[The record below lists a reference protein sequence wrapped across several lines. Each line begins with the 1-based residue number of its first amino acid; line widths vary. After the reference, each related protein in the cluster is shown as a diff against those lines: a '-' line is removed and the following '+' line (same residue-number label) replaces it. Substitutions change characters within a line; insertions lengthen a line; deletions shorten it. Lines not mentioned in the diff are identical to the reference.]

1 MSESLDLV
9 RSIRAGTRL
18 VFGDARALA
27 EMDLSLTGF
36 WRSFVVMA
44 LLVPTVF
51 VSIVADARLAATAHE
66 AAGVSVAGRLVVGLI
81 TYFLGWIAFPVALAG
96 LARPFGLGAVYVPWV
111 IARNWTAFVAVVPSF
126 VLTTAWV
133 LGLLPDHMLGFA
145 SLFGLGFSLWCAFV
159 VARIVGRQ
167 PVFPAIAFV
176 LLDLLL
182 SMLVELGLDRL
193 LGL

>member
-1 MSESLDLV
+1 MSESFDIV

-27 EMDLSLTGF
+27 EMDLSLPGF

-51 VSIVADARLAATAHE
+51 VSIVADTRLASAAHE
-66 AAGVSVAGRLVVGLI
+66 AAGVSTAGRLVVGLL
-81 TYFLGWIAFPVALAG
+81 TYCLGWAAFPLALAG
-96 LARPFGLGAVYVPWV
+96 LARPFGLGPVFVPWM
-111 IARNWTAFVAVVPSF
+111 IARNWTAVVAVMPSF

-133 LGLLPDHMLGFA
+133 VGLLPDRMLGFA

-167 PVFPAIAFV
+167 PIFPAIAFV

-182 SMLVELGLDRL
+182 SMLIELGLDRFV
-193 LGL
+193 GL